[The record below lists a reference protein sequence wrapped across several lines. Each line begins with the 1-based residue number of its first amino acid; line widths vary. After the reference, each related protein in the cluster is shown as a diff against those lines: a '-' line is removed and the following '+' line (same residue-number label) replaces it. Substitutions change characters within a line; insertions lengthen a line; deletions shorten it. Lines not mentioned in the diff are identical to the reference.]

1 MKLTR
6 LVDVPAA
13 VRAAA
18 AEIAAKPL
26 AQRIMLQ
33 LSRISAWI
41 SQGINCLIF
50 FGHHDQ
56 TLSARAYVG
65 YRLRGVKAWSI
76 PYYVLNWLFFWQVDH
91 CMASHSEDEA
101 FAQEIIS
108 ARAREAPQAVENA

>member
-6 LVDVPAA
+6 LVDIPDELRALASEFMARPLVRRA
-13 VRAAA
+13 VLQ
-18 AEIAAKPL
+18 IA
-26 AQRIMLQ
+26 
-33 LSRISAWI
+33 RISAWL

-65 YRLRGVKAWSI
+65 YRLRGIKAWAI
-76 PYYVLNWLFFWQVDH
+76 PYYALNWLFFWQVDH
-91 CMASHSEDEA
+91 CMASHGEDEA

-108 ARAREAPQAVENA
+108 ARAREASQAVENA